1 MYGLMVAFDPT
12 RATPVSGG
20 RSEGLNLW
28 NLAVESKTTGNREHD
43 SGSGIGRNIECWRCG
58 GETHEKGLSEAFR
71 GKKRKK
77 RMAKTSKI
85 NELR

>member
-1 MYGLMVAFDPT
+1 MKQQKKYPKTLTDMYSLMVAFDPT

-58 GETHEKGLSEAFR
+58 REHMKRECPKRAKEK
-71 GKKRKK
+71 
-77 RMAKTSKI
+77 
-85 NELR
+85 